1 VRPDCRENTRQETHQ
16 ETDHH
21 ALPRWSSTLHSPSHL
36 IFTVSLLLH
45 SLSHL
50 IFTVP
55 PLLHS
60 LSHLIFTVS
69 PRYIHCLTSYSLSHL
84 IFTVSPLLYS
94 LPHLLYSPFLL
105 VIKGSLIEARDLICS
120 ITHNKAK
127 QEVQGKK
134 IYTFYEDLA
143 WIQISE
149 RTMQSNN
156 YKYPPLHQ

>member
-1 VRPDCRENTRQETHQ
+1 MRPDCRENTRQETHQ

-21 ALPRWSSTLHSPSHL
+21 ALPRWSPTLHSPSHL

-55 PLLHS
+55 PLLH
-60 LSHLIFTVS
+60 
-69 PRYIHCLTSYSLSHL
+69 SLSHL